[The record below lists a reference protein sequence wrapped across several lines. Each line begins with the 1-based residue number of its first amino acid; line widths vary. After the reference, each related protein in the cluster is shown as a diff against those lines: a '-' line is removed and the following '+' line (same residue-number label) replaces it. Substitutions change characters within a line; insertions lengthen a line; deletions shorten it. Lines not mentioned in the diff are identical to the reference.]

1 MSEKM
6 VRTQVYLPADLYEVM
21 KRRSEN
27 EGVTMA
33 TQIREALT
41 RYVIDLEDE
50 EEEGHILTAD
60 DPIWELIGIGKGGPE
75 DGSVNHDKYIY
86 ARDWYVDETDGGTE
100 E

>member
-6 VRTQVYLPADLYEVM
+6 VRTQVYLPADLYDVM

-41 RYVIDLEDE
+41 RYVTNLEEE

-60 DPIWELIGIGKGGPE
+60 DPIWKLIGIGNSGIA

-86 ARDWYVDETDGGTE
+86 RRDWDEE
-100 E
+100 ES